1 MLIQQKPQFYRIEIQ
16 IENVS
21 MTLTSPTSMKS
32 STTPSLRLYDTALS
46 SNTALFIP
54 NFRYVTSV
62 FLYNRWLGRDLIELD
77 VRVKLN
83 IILLLPISVV
93 GL

>member
-32 STTPSLRLYDTALS
+32 STRLCVCTTLPHPRTLCALV
-46 SNTALFIP
+46 IP

-77 VRVKLN
+77 VRVRLN